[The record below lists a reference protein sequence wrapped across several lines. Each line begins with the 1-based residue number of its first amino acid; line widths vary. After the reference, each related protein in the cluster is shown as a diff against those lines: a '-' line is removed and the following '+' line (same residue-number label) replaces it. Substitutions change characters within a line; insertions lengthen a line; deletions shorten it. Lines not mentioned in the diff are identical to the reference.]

1 MQTRLLLQPALQ
13 SACKT
18 TSLTCTPDG
27 VLPLLRRAHGTAHCL
42 LKEGHTSQHTSQH
55 STQGPNWSFL
65 GPPTKFMSCCVAL
78 GTAPSGHPPQRTASF
93 FALLTH
99 HILLPSAPSRCH
111 HSFSGPYS
119 PQAEEP
125 GVRQKMEQKVWERPD
140 PCFSSRFCRVKPL
153 HHCLVSSTIHS

>member
-1 MQTRLLLQPALQ
+1 MQTRLLLQSALQ
-13 SACKT
+13 SACRT

-27 VLPLLRRAHGTAHCL
+27 VVPLLQRAHGAARCL
-42 LKEGHTSQHTSQH
+42 LKEGHTSQH

-65 GPPTKFMSCCVAL
+65 GPPPTTFMSCCVAL

-99 HILLPSAPSRCH
+99 CILLPSAPSQCH
-111 HSFSGPYS
+111 HSCSGPYS
-119 PQAEEP
+119 PQVEEP
-125 GVRQKMEQKVWERPD
+125 RVRQKMEQKVWERPD

-153 HHCLVSSTIHS
+153 HHCLVSFTIYS